1 MDIVFIALTQSK
13 KEQKMLVK
21 NFDFSSATTTLV
33 VNFPMQPINAAF
45 ADMLREHLFETVL
58 FERNCADEYL
68 YVGDEYSRI
77 TNVANVIRYQF
88 GCLDS
93 IEYACDEI
101 AVQLQQH
108 AEEWVESMGGY
119 EKIKA

>member
-1 MDIVFIALTQSK
+1 MFN
-13 KEQKMLVK
+13 QKF
-21 NFDFSSATTTLV
+21 NFNNATKTVV
-33 VNFPMQPINAAF
+33 VNFPIQPINAAF
-45 ADMLREHLFETVL
+45 ADILCKHLFEKVL

-77 TNVANVIRYQF
+77 NNVANVVRYQF
-88 GCLDS
+88 GCLDC
-93 IEYACDEI
+93 IEYECEEI

-119 EKIKA
+119 EKVKA